1 MLAFVAL
8 HAAMGS
14 LKISDAARVYARR
27 SLVDDT
33 AIANIENAPRLD
45 AELTWPTWQAELGYE
60 PRLTFVDVLGS
71 GPSTGLWLHS
81 GAARLSLRQPRYELS
96 ITQTALVG
104 EQDFTQFGTTAAL
117 AAATQPAATTAQDTA
132 TQSAMQPTT
141 AGTAGTAGTG
151 TTGTTPLNLLPNAR
165 ALRVADEQTAA
176 NLRYFWAPRW
186 RSDLRASFG
195 FSGGANAAAQQLL
208 PRQRRAQVDGS
219 LAFEQSRRDQLST
232 LLMGAQINTSSGY
245 DHWLASASETWST
258 RWDAASSSLFGAGL
272 AFQDTTDPNGVR
284 TQRWNPIG
292 SASLSHAKLLRD
304 VQVRL
309 QIGIGYSPDLNVL
322 VGRLQNRLQANS
334 TASIATRRMTLSL
347 LLGAA
352 QTIPTSAPDA
362 ATIANVAI
370 SFDYELLDW
379 LSAQAGGQI
388 VRQNLGSAVTFARAT
403 WLLYAGLAARAPEL
417 RF

>member
-1 MLAFVAL
+1 VTASVFALLSFVAL

-33 AIANIENAPRLD
+33 AIANIEHAPRLD
-45 AELTWPTWQAELGYE
+45 GELTWPTWQAALDYE

-71 GPSTGLWLHS
+71 RPSSGTGLWLHS
-81 GAARLSLRQPRYELS
+81 GSARLSLRQPHYELS
-96 ITQTALVG
+96 IMQTALVG
-104 EQDFTQFGTTAAL
+104 EQDFTQFGSVGAVAG
-117 AAATQPAATTAQDTA
+117 AMQPAATGAQDTA
-132 TQSAMQPTT
+132 TQASAQPMP
-141 AGTAGTAGTG
+141 TG
-151 TTGTTPLNLLPNAR
+151 TTTPLNLLPNAR

-176 NLRYFWAPRW
+176 SLRYFWAARW
-186 RSDLRASFG
+186 RSDLKASFG
-195 FSGGANAAAQQLL
+195 FSGGANQTAQQLL

-219 LAFEQSRRDQLST
+219 LTFEQTRRDQLST
-232 LLMGAQINTSSGY
+232 LLMGAQINTSNGY

-258 RWDAASSSLFGAGL
+258 RWNASSGSLFGAGL
-272 AFQDTTDPNGVR
+272 AFHDSTDPNGIR
-284 TQRWNPIG
+284 SQRWSPIG
-292 SASLSHAKLLRD
+292 SASLSHATLLRD

-309 QIGIGYSPDLNVL
+309 QVGVGYAPELNVL
-322 VGRLQNRLQANS
+322 VGRLQNRLQASS
-334 TASIATRRMTLSL
+334 TASVATRRMTLSL

-362 ATIANVAI
+362 ATIANVAV
-370 SFDYELLDW
+370 SFDYELLEW
-379 LSAQAGGQI
+379 LSAQAGGQ
-388 VRQNLGSAVTFARAT
+388 VARQHLGSAMAFARAT